1 MPRFKPD
8 DIDRKRK
15 ALLRKDMKTTAAMLD
30 ELMTMLRQQE
40 YRLHL
45 VERAVDGWSVEDDGS
60 RSRDGLLANFEERL
74 QNVQE
79 ACPWDDDNEQDD
91 SWFFTEEEAMH
102 PVRIRKD

>member
-1 MPRFKPD
+1 MPRFKPV
-8 DIDRKRK
+8 DIDRKIR
-15 ALLRKDMKTTAAMLD
+15 ALRKEGRNTTAAMLD

-45 VERAVDGWSVEDDGS
+45 VEKAIDCWSVDAGAYTNDDGLA
-60 RSRDGLLANFEERL
+60 RSYEERL
-74 QNVQE
+74 EQVQQ

-102 PVRIRKD
+102 PVRIRED